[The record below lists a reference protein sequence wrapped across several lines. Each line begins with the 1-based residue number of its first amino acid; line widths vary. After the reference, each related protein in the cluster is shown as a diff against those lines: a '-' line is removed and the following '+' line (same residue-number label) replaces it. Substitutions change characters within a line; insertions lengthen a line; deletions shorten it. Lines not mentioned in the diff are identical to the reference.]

1 MAEQFFIV
9 GAQRCGTTYFYH
21 MLDAHPEIEMARPLR
36 PEPKFFLL
44 DELYERGIEYYENR
58 FYRAEGGAKVRG
70 EKSVSYMESEK
81 AAARIARHYPAS
93 KLLFVL
99 RDPVERA
106 ASNYF
111 FSVRHG
117 LEKLPMEDAFLREEE
132 RRRDYDAARVS
143 VSPYAYLRRGRYV
156 EYLAMYGRYFPR
168 GAMKVI
174 LYEALVASPSVLQD
188 VYAFLDVAADFVP
201 SRHGEVIN
209 GCDEKPEVALSPELT
224 GYLRDYFAGL
234 NSQLAEEYALDLSL
248 WGGGGG
254 DAFRVI

>member
-21 MLDAHPEIEMARPLR
+21 MLEAHPEIEMARPLR

-44 DELYERGIEYYENR
+44 DELYERGMAYYESR
-58 FYRAEGGAKVRG
+58 FYRGERGAKVRG

-81 AAARIARHYPAS
+81 AAARIARHYPEC

-99 RDPVERA
+99 RDPIERA
-106 ASNYF
+106 ISNYF

-117 LEKLPMEDAFLREEE
+117 LERLPMEEAFRREEE
-132 RRRDYDAARVS
+132 RWRDYDASRVS

-156 EYLAMYGRYFPR
+156 EYLEMYARYFPS

-174 LYEALVASPSVLQD
+174 LYEALVASPGALQE
-188 VYAFLDVAADFVP
+188 VYAFLGVAADFVP
-201 SRHGEVIN
+201 SRRGEVIN
-209 GCDEKPEVALSPELT
+209 GGDERLEAALSPALA
-224 GYLRDYFAGL
+224 GYLRDYFADV
-234 NSQLAEEYALDLSL
+234 NSQLAEEYGLDLSA
-248 WGGGGG
+248 WG
-254 DAFRVI
+254 